1 MTNDWTNW
9 IALKGSEEVKKDDIN
24 DIGKIIGVSFNGT
37 THNKFTVLSR
47 SKRVEKGLVLTSV
60 VDEGGEVDGDV

>member
-9 IALKGSEEVKKDDIN
+9 VALKGSEEVKKDDIN
-24 DIGKIIGVSFNGT
+24 DIGKIIGVNFNRT
-37 THNKFTVLSR
+37 TYNKFTVLSR
-47 SKRVEKGLVLTSV
+47 SKRVEEGPVLTSV